1 MAIEKNS
8 AGRYGVRYGRKLREK
23 IGKIEQIKRDTNT
36 CPYCHYSEKVERQ
49 AAGIWYCGKCKSKFT
64 GRAYYIGRKLEG
76 VEKAAAKETEAAAAE
91 EEEDSKEDY
100 EEKAEAVQN
109 G

>member
-23 IGKIEQIKRDTNT
+23 IGKIEKIKRDTNT
-36 CPYCHYSEKVERQ
+36 CPYCHYSDKVERE

-76 VEKAAAKETEAAAAE
+76 VEQAAAKEAEAIAE
-91 EEEDSKEDY
+91 EEPEEDY
-100 EEKAEAVQN
+100 EEEEEAVQN
-109 G
+109 NG